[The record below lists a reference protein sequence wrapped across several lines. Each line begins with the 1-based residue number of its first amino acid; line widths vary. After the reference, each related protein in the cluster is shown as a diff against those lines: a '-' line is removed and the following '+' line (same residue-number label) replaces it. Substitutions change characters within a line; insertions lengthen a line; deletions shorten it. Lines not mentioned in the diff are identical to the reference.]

1 MYLVESVLLRF
12 SDWMFTVV
20 AKLLAPD
27 PDQLEPT
34 KGGGGAENRLGG
46 KVFVTVERFC
56 LFFATV
62 DKTNPFPIDFR
73 VDVV

>member
-1 MYLVESVLLRF
+1 MYLKESVLLRF

-20 AKLLAPD
+20 AKLAPD
-27 PDQLEPT
+27 PSYSRR
-34 KGGGGAENRLGG
+34 KGGGRAESRLGG